1 MIMNTNSKK
10 RQNFQVILLAW
21 IFILLIVM
29 GYDKTE
35 IIIINLA
42 IFEVV
47 GLLRPKEVDGSKSKK
62 YFKSVSNYPT
72 LFLCIF
78 GHFLLKMG

>member
-29 GYDKTE
+29 GYDKIE

-47 GLLRPKEVDGSKSKK
+47 EVVEAKRG
-62 YFKSVSNYPT
+62 
-72 LFLCIF
+72 
-78 GHFLLKMG
+78 